1 MGPFHLASFV
11 FIGGGFILISA
22 GWKAL
27 FEAQRRHALATT
39 GIYAYVR
46 HRQYVGFILVMFGF
60 LLQWPTLLT
69 LAMFPVL
76 VFMYV
81 RLARTEEREAL
92 AEFGDAYQTYMA
104 EVPGFL
110 PRFGSSGG
118 RARA

>member
-1 MGPFHLASFV
+1 
-11 FIGGGFILISA
+11 
-22 GWKAL
+22 
-27 FEAQRRHALATT
+27 
-39 GIYAYVR
+39 
-46 HRQYVGFILVMFGF
+46 
-60 LLQWPTLLT
+60 
-69 LAMFPVL
+69 MFPVL

-81 RLARTEEREAL
+81 RLARTKEREAL